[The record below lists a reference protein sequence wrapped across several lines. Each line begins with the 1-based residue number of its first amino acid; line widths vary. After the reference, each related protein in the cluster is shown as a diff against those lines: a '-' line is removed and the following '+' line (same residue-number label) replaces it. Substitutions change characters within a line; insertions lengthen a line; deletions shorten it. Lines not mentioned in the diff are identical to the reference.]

1 MKDHIENID
10 SEIIYIGET
19 IRTLKKKVDEL
30 EYKQIILQT
39 KAIELKRMQ
48 FIKEKGITHCPT
60 RGEKKKRI
68 KKDKTPNELINELK
82 GWSDDKINELKRLLE
97 NNT

>member
-1 MKDHIENID
+1 MKIKLEKID

-30 EYKQIILQT
+30 EYKQLILQ
-39 KAIELKRMQ
+39 KEAIELKRRQ
-48 FIKEKGITHCPT
+48 FIKEKGITQCLT

-68 KKDKTPNELINELK
+68 KKDKTPNELLSELK
-82 GWSDDKINELKRLLE
+82 GWSDDKIDELKRLLE
-97 NNT
+97 KNA